1 MSEKIVHIAAI
12 PDTLTAEG
20 YEKLYALTSSGNVYK
35 LVQRTGGGRSWKKLP
50 PLPPE
55 NSDD

>member
-35 LVQRTGGGRSWKKLP
+35 LVL
-50 PLPPE
+50 
-55 NSDD
+55 